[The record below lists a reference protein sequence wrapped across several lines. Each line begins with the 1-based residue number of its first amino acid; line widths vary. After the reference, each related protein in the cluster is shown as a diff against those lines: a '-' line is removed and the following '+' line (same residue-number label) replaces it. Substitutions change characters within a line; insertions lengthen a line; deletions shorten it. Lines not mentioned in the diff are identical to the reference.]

1 MTRKTD
7 YGFGYEK
14 VSVSVGSRGRGRGR
28 YFILLFL
35 LVLVLVLECRP
46 IIPLAP
52 DTRLRGRSRFGA
64 AKARN
69 LLVLR
74 SL

>member
-14 VSVSVGSRGRGRGR
+14 VSVSVGSRGRGR